1 MRKNTKPKEGNGRV
15 RDDQGMNNSPST
27 NLRNKKS
34 KKTLPA
40 ILSNHYHMML
50 PDFPDA
56 GETTDSV
63 DHGFSAFTKSQIMD
77 NDTQT
82 NFNIVDYD
90 SK

>member
-1 MRKNTKPKEGNGRV
+1 
-15 RDDQGMNNSPST
+15 
-27 NLRNKKS
+27 
-34 KKTLPA
+34 
-40 ILSNHYHMML
+40 MML

-90 SK
+90 SKQLKSTEDELVFDKTIKHSLAN